1 MQYLIKLKI
10 NHHWVTEY
18 SNIRIQF
25 VVDKFGVEDTV
36 FCEVDMTTT
45 FYNCTRS
52 LLQTTK
58 FAHMNGHWKD
68 YNYGWG
74 NPRAKRQYDEQS
86 HADWTR
92 HCYFDI

>member
-1 MQYLIKLKI
+1 MYKLRKNKCNIRLQYLIKLKI

-18 SNIRIQF
+18 SNIRI
-25 VVDKFGVEDTV
+25 VDKFGVEDTV
-36 FCEVDMTTT
+36 FCEVDMTT

-68 YNYGWG
+68 YNKL
-74 NPRAKRQYDEQS
+74 NCKQL
-86 HADWTR
+86 
-92 HCYFDI
+92 